1 MMVVMTDSFTEV
13 TNTGYGSRI
22 KGAIVGGL
30 VGVICIP
37 LSFILLWMNEEN
49 SARSHAGLSELSRLA
64 VTVPADRVDA
74 GNEGKPV
81 HLTGNAVTEE
91 VLKDELFQVSATALR
106 LITSVRMFQWHEDA
120 TTETKTTAGGGEKTV
135 TTYEYKKDWSSYP
148 IDSSSFSYPEG
159 HENPPMPYQSAELLT
174 EKATVGAFRLN
185 EDLVSQIGGE
195 VPLELTAENRAALPE
210 AMRAD
215 FKDSD
220 SGYYQGEDPLVPAV
234 GDLRVSFS
242 VVPPSLVSFIAKQ
255 KGDTFEAFVARNGR
269 TFSPLRMGE
278 LSAEEVIT
286 AERGELK
293 ILTWTIRIVGL
304 VLMVI
309 GFAMIFRP
317 LAVVSSF
324 LPFLGDIV
332 GAGTL
337 VMAIL
342 ISLSLSLTTIAVAWV
357 FYRPLLGIPLLVV
370 AITFLIAAVKKM
382 GKAKKLRIAAA

>member
-1 MMVVMTDSFTEV
+1 MMVAMPDSFTEV

-64 VTVPADRVDA
+64 VTVPADKVDA

-81 HLTGNAVTEE
+81 HLTGKAVTEE

-106 LITSVRMFQWHEDA
+106 LITSVSMFQWREEA

-185 EDLVSQIGGE
+185 EDLVSQIEGV

-210 AMRAD
+210 PMREG

-220 SGYYQGEDPLVPAV
+220 SGYYQGEDPFVPAV

-255 KGDTFEAFVARNGR
+255 KGDTFEAFAARNGR

-278 LSAEEVIT
+278 LSAEEVIA

-370 AITFLIAAVKKM
+370 AVTFLIAAIKKM

>member
-64 VTVPADRVDA
+64 VTVPADKVDA

-135 TTYEYKKDWSSYP
+135 TTYEYKKDWSSDP

-370 AITFLIAAVKKM
+370 AMTFLIAAVKKM

>member
-135 TTYEYKKDWSSYP
+135 TTYEYKKDWSSDP

-185 EDLVSQIGGE
+185 EDLVSQIEGV

-370 AITFLIAAVKKM
+370 AMTFLIAAVKKM